1 MANAFELSGR
11 LAGRLSPGLTQPL
24 ELTISNPFKFALR
37 LTKLIEDRPGEDECI
52 EQAEA
57 TREPGGALNPAG

>member
-1 MANAFELSGR
+1 M
-11 LAGRLSPGLTQPL
+11 T
-24 ELTISNPFKFALR
+24 
-37 LTKLIEDRPGEDECI
+37 IEDRPGDDECI